1 MEAFTSRNSVIVG
14 LMQVGIV
21 VVGVLSAAIDAR
33 ILRGAILPWSTRT
46 AVQAGILFLLIPLV
60 WSVVAA
66 VVRVSRSTS
75 DLAKLVAF
83 QAGVALVVMLS
94 IFFAWAILAPWATGA
109 WQGATLFRVAA
120 SMQH

>member
-1 MEAFTSRNSVIVG
+1 MDLFTSRNSVIVG

-33 ILRGAILPWSTRT
+33 ILRGATLPWSTRM
-46 AVQAGILFLLIPLV
+46 AVHAGILFLLVPMI

-75 DLAKLVAF
+75 DLSKAIAF
-83 QAGVALVVMLS
+83 QAGVALAVGLS

-109 WQGATLFRVAA
+109 WQGATLFRTAA